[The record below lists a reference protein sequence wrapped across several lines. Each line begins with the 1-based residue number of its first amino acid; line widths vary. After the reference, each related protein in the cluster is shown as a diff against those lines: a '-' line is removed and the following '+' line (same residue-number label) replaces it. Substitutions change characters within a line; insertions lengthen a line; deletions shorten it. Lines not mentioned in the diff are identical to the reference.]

1 MSVPE
6 VPAGPPPPGRSRP
19 LGGCAAAFIMLIG
32 VVLLLPGVCSL
43 WFIVSTG
50 AQGWDVLVGSLW
62 IITLGIGAAGILL
75 IRYVLRNR

>member
-1 MSVPE
+1 
-6 VPAGPPPPGRSRP
+6 
-19 LGGCAAAFIMLIG
+19 MLIG

-50 AQGWDVLVGSLW
+50 ARGWDVLVGSLW

>member
-1 MSVPE
+1 MTATPTL
-6 VPAGPPPPGRSRP
+6 AGSSRGRG
-19 LGGCAAAFIMLIG
+19 LLWLVTFALAAGGIMLIRYA
-32 VVLLLPGVCSL
+32 PGVCSL